1 MNWSA
6 KLQGVI
12 TEERVRCDRER
23 KSQVCLEAEIARWN
37 CRYKEQGVIRER
49 NFKVQLDKEIV
60 R

>member
-1 MNWSA
+1 M
-6 KLQGVI
+6 QGVI